1 MCDLGR
7 SDEKGPVAVLT
18 LYSFSLARSSRVF
31 SDGVWCIPKKGNAFG
46 GPVRKE
52 PVFAVVVVFFPV
64 TSALIPIW
72 DGVVGIFSVD
82 GIFVVLDEDEERVK
96 EDTEK
101 GMESFQDEGEE
112 QREETAEV
120 IIKMWKNGFTIN
132 DGQLRDY
139 TDAANRQFMDSMRKG
154 ELPPELHKTFAKKE
168 LSVNVEDRKSE
179 HYFIRKKH
187 VDPFS
192 GEGHRLGSATPK
204 VITKANGLEDG
215 GEQSLPSVELKAG
228 EPLTNVKIWLA
239 DGKRIVQKCNTTHR
253 MEKDQE
259 MKIVKEDEEIK
270 TEEEK
275 IKIEEENEE
284 ETKIEE
290 EKSEEEPRIE
300 EEENAELGNNEEKIK
315 NKDEE
320 EYWDEIWRKKVEET
334 EVYFWPSGY
343 GDDPFWI
350 TLEEIPWRK
359 KVEETEVYFWP
370 SEYGDD
376 PFWITIEE
384 IPPSGYGDDPF
395 WITHEEIPWRKKVEE
410 TEVYF
415 WPSEFGDYPFWI
427 TIEGIPWRKKVEE
440 TEVYFWPSEFGDYP
454 FWITIEEMPSGYE
467 DDPFWITHEEIPWRK
482 KVEETEVYFW
492 PSGYGDD
499 PFWITIEEIPP
510 SGYGDDPFWITHEE
524 IPEEDEDE
532 EGVEENLTQIQ
543 LEERSAVSSYYSVTE
558 WSEEDE
564 DEEGVEENVTQIQ
577 FEEREEDED
586 EEGVEEMY
594 VETENIEHVKREIE
608 TEKAY
613 EYDNI
618 IGMEENEDET
628 KIKQEKKKM
637 NTEKGEMM
645 KVEEDEEEEGM
656 MKVEVDETMDKHET
670 TSRRHKWWLPKSLR
684 GTGTRNINGNS
695 GRAAETRTS
704 R

>member
-18 LYSFSLARSSRVF
+18 LYSFSFARSSKVRCGQAVYCQQKVVWVRQYQRRLIQRYLQVYRVF
-31 SDGVWCIPKKGNAFG
+31 RMRGRSNERKRCDSFVNSLFEEAGDAGVINAS
-46 GPVRKE
+46 P
-52 PVFAVVVVFFPV
+52 
-64 TSALIPIW
+64 
-72 DGVVGIFSVD
+72 
-82 GIFVVLDEDEERVK
+82 EDE
-96 EDTEK
+96 
-101 GMESFQDEGEE
+101 
-112 QREETAEV
+112 AEV

-290 EKSEEEPRIE
+290 EKSEEETRIE

-320 EYWDEIWRKKVEET
+320 EYWDEM
-334 EVYFWPSGY
+334 
-343 GDDPFWI
+343 
-350 TLEEIPWRK
+350 
-359 KVEETEVYFWP
+359 P
-370 SEYGDD
+370 SEFGDD
-376 PFWITIEE
+376 PFWITIE
-384 IPPSGYGDDPF
+384 
-395 WITHEEIPWRKKVEE
+395 
-410 TEVYF
+410 
-415 WPSEFGDYPFWI
+415 
-427 TIEGIPWRKKVEE
+427 GIP
-440 TEVYFWPSEFGDYP
+440 PSEFGDYP
-454 FWITIEEMPSGYE
+454 FWITIEE
-467 DDPFWITHEEIPWRK
+467 I
-482 KVEETEVYFW
+482 
-492 PSGYGDD
+492 
-499 PFWITIEEIPP
+499 
-510 SGYGDDPFWITHEE
+510 
-524 IPEEDEDE
+524 EEDEDE

-543 LEERSAVSSYYSVTE
+543 LEE
-558 WSEEDE
+558 SEEDE

-586 EEGVEEMY
+586 EEGVEEIY
-594 VETENIEHVKREIE
+594 VETENIEHVKRESE
-608 TEKAY
+608 TEKEY

-684 GTGTRNINGNS
+684 GTGTRNMKQKIISICILGPVIRLFDGPHTIAS
-695 GRAAETRTS
+695 IYETVF
-704 R
+704 